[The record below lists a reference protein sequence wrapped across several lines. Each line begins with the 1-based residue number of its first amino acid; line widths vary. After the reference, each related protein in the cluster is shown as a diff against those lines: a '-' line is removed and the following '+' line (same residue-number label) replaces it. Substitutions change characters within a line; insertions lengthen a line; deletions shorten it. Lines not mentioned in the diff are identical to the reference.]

1 MAQNVGTLVSAAI
14 RPNDS
19 LDPIASAYASE
30 IKGGLHTVTT
40 PTDRDNIIFER
51 REWGMMCY
59 VVNDNK
65 TYQLTYGYSSTSIM
79 SNLNWKEFSGS
90 GGSGGGSEWIDSVI
104 SFENNEPASPSNGD
118 RYIIGTSP
126 TGANWSLL
134 SSDLVVQ
141 WSSTLSSWET
151 TTPTNGMSVRVDNLD
166 NSIYKYEGIYP
177 SGAWEGEKLNLVR
190 YLSFTTS
197 NGASYSVTSD
207 PPFSGYSQDLIF
219 LSKFQATNTGSTVSI
234 NVNSLGSVQV
244 KKTSNSG
251 LVNLSTGEIK
261 TDVVYNLYYDG
272 TYFQLTSP
280 SNQSLFNNKYYIE
293 PTDYIIVPQ
302 YYQYWIYGDL
312 TIAGNLINYGHVIV
326 ANGSL
331 ILSGGTFSN
340 MPGSQMVFLSLTS
353 GATTSYNDSDTIQFS
368 YQNTVS
374 GPSVSAIV
382 KDSSLTAS
390 KLDTGSNGGATA
402 GYLLSV
408 DSNGDFS
415 WVNPSSNVEIT
426 YTDKNYVVTFNST
439 GDGYY
444 TGLTISKTPI
454 GYIGVFVNG
463 VETDLGFGS
472 TTSNSCYFSG
482 DGGVT
487 SRNEGDILIG
497 DALYWNGNVAGF
509 DLSIDLP
516 DRISLVY
523 LE

>member
-1 MAQNVGTLVSAAI
+1 
-14 RPNDS
+14 
-19 LDPIASAYASE
+19 
-30 IKGGLHTVTT
+30 
-40 PTDRDNIIFER
+40 
-51 REWGMMCY
+51 
-59 VVNDNK
+59 
-65 TYQLTYGYSSTSIM
+65 
-79 SNLNWKEFSGS
+79 
-90 GGSGGGSEWIDSVI
+90 
-104 SFENNEPASPSNGD
+104 
-118 RYIIGTSP
+118 
-126 TGANWSLL
+126 
-134 SSDLVVQ
+134 
-141 WSSTLSSWET
+141 
-151 TTPTNGMSVRVDNLD
+151 
-166 NSIYKYEGIYP
+166 
-177 SGAWEGEKLNLVR
+177 
-190 YLSFTTS
+190 
-197 NGASYSVTSD
+197 
-207 PPFSGYSQDLIF
+207 
-219 LSKFQATNTGSTVSI
+219 
-234 NVNSLGSVQV
+234 
-244 KKTSNSG
+244 
-251 LVNLSTGEIK
+251 
-261 TDVVYNLYYDG
+261 
-272 TYFQLTSP
+272 
-280 SNQSLFNNKYYIE
+280 
-293 PTDYIIVPQ
+293 
-302 YYQYWIYGDL
+302 
-312 TIAGNLINYGHVIV
+312 VIV